1 MYLNEFFILSFF
13 DENEFLLYNYNYLF
27 LFNNVILEYD

>member
-1 MYLNEFFILSFF
+1 MNFSFYHNF